1 MVQIVALNNV
11 PQGYNY
17 GQEVRFEVHDQH
29 KMDYREA
36 ADFLNLS
43 QTEVI
48 CLQHEFGI
56 FGGDDGAYI
65 LSMLGNLKKPVV
77 TTLHTVIKEPTK
89 GQLETLRS
97 VCLYSTLKAVG
108 MPLAFKYSQ
117 ICTVLIF
124 SSAHSLNMSLIT
136 SACFSSISNLP
147 WSLIR

>member
-97 VCLYSTLKAVG
+97 VCLYSTLKVVERKKTSF
-108 MPLAFKYSQ
+108 LEKRLSR
-117 ICTVLIF
+117 L
-124 SSAHSLNMSLIT
+124 SLRI
-136 SACFSSISNLP
+136 A
-147 WSLIR
+147 

>member
-97 VCLYSTLKAVG
+97 VCLYSTLTRA
-108 MPLAFKYSQ
+108 
-117 ICTVLIF
+117 
-124 SSAHSLNMSLIT
+124 
-136 SACFSSISNLP
+136 
-147 WSLIR
+147 